1 MKCPPR
7 EVAFGRLLQARVHLG
22 SIRKASA
29 AVGIPYTTAS
39 RWLKRADQAHAPK
52 KPRKGT
58 LTAVQRHAAFDMLS
72 QASASGVADQLFKE
86 GIVERVLH
94 KSTVI
99 RAAQS
104 HASLMGTSLKYA
116 LGPPQKELSPA
127 TKQKRLAFAKE
138 NAKRNWSLVLF
149 TDRKK
154 FALKYPGV
162 KVGQGKW
169 LKGSEKN
176 EVATVNHAYTVNIYA
191 GLSPYGLTLAH
202 EVAGTKGLKTPF
214 FNKKGQQAKNIT
226 AAEYENVMKTT
237 LLPGGRRL
245 FTQGRGIAS
254 WVFQQDNDPSHKLA
268 PAHVKSWNGKQKASV
283 KLLGSWPPNSPDL
296 NPIENVWAWMDA
308 KINSLGCKTYEEFR
322 VAVSKTCQKVPL
334 GMIKKL
340 YASMPRRIEL
350 VMKNS
355 GGKTGY

>member
-1 MKCPPR
+1 MKGPSK
-7 EVAFGRLLQARVHLG
+7 EVAFGRLMQARADLG
-22 SIRKASA
+22 SIRKAA
-29 AVGIPYTTAS
+29 GAVGVPYSSARRLLMKLGQPQST
-39 RWLKRADQAHAPK
+39 K

-58 LTAVQRHAAFDMLS
+58 LTAEQHRAAFDMLS

-86 GIVERVLH
+86 GVVERVLH

-99 RAAQS
+99 RAAKS
-104 HASLMGTSLKYA
+104 HASKMGISLKYSQG
-116 LGPPQKELSPA
+116 LPKKELSPA

-154 FALKYPGV
+154 FGFKFPGV

-169 LKGSEKN
+169 LKGSERH
-176 EVATVNHAYTVNIYA
+176 EVATVNHANTVNIYA

-202 EVAGTKGLKTPF
+202 EVAGTRGLKTTF

-226 AAEYENVMKTT
+226 ADEYENVMKTT

-245 FTQGRGIAS
+245 FTQGGGIAS

-268 PAHVKSWNGKQKASV
+268 PAHLKSWNDKQKASV

-296 NPIENVWAWMDA
+296 NPIENVWAWMEA
-308 KINSLGCKTYEEFR
+308 RINGLGCKTYVEYR
-322 VAVSKTCQKVPL
+322 AVVSNTCQDVPL
-334 GMIKKL
+334 SMIKNL
-340 YASMPRRIEL
+340 YASMSKRMDL
-350 VMKNS
+350 VLQNS